1 MMRRWITRQEHSLR
15 GRLILSAL
23 ALIAMLTLY
32 HSVNALMA
40 PRIEWLY
47 IDAIDARI
55 PFFPWTLPIY
65 MSLYLELLVAALLV
79 PGARYTRALK
89 ALLIATITGCA
100 GFILLPAHYPR
111 PDPSTIDSALWRAA
125 FTQLHAGDG
134 AGNTF
139 PSLHVATATLLAI
152 TLRSHRLKWLMFAWS
167 ALIAIST
174 LTVKQ
179 HFALDV
185 VGGVLVAL
193 FAYAIT
199 TEGPKTSNT

>member
-1 MMRRWITRQEHSLR
+1 MRAWITRQEQHLR
-15 GRLILSAL
+15 GRLTLSAI
-23 ALIAMLTLY
+23 ALVAMLTLY
-32 HSVNALMA
+32 HGVNALMA
-40 PRIEWLY
+40 PRIDWLY
-47 IDAIDARI
+47 LDAIDARV
-55 PFFPWTLPIY
+55 PFLPWTLPIY
-65 MSLYLELLVAALLV
+65 MSLYLELLVAAILV

-111 PDPSTIDSALWRAA
+111 PDPTTIPEPLWRAA
-125 FTQLHAGDG
+125 FTQLHAGDA

-152 TLRSHRLKWLMFAWS
+152 TLRSHRWRWLIFTWS
-167 ALIAIST
+167 ALIAVST

-185 VGGVLVAL
+185 LGGVAIAL
-193 FAYAIT
+193 LAYAIT
-199 TEGPKTSNT
+199 TEPAHA